1 MNYIKLESKIE
12 VVLEISSNAVRE
24 LFLML
29 KVLLDLELLP
39 GRKVISG
46 HKL

>member
-12 VVLEISSNAVRE
+12 VVLEISSSAVRE

>member
-1 MNYIKLESKIE
+1 MNDIKLESKIE